1 MRDKSRKS
9 TSCAPLALAS
19 ASFPVHSMVNTSEP
33 SLSGRRWMRSLS
45 GLEKN
50 LSAVSRQPKGRC
62 HDSTSTP
69 TQEVRSAQMARMCS
83 LSAMPIL
90 TCGPLDARNN
100 RPPAVVRLN
109 AHSLGRTRPPTM
121 ALAATLAAAR
131 DKLAS
136 RRSELVW
143 YALISTVSS
152 SPRHEAYNSSSG
164 RLRPPM
170 GSSQNTPSVTP
181 QCLS

>member
-1 MRDKSRKS
+1 MRGRSRKS

-19 ASFPVHSMVNTSEP
+19 ASFPVHSMVNRSEL
-33 SLSGRRWMRSLS
+33 SLSGRRSTRSLS

-69 TQEVRSAQMARMCS
+69 TQDVRFAQMARMCS

-90 TCGPLDARNN
+90 TCGPPGARND

-109 AHSLGRTRPPTM
+109 DHSLGSTVPPAM
-121 ALAATLAAAR
+121 VLAATLPAAR
-131 DKLAS
+131 DKRAS
-136 RRSELVW
+136 RRSEIVW
-143 YALISTVSS
+143 YALISAVSS
-152 SPRHEAYNSSSG
+152 SPRHEAYNSSG
-164 RLRPPM
+164 RLHTPM
-170 GSSQNTPSVTP
+170 GNSQNTPSVTP